1 MQRYTFMT
9 DDYYAIDGNEN
20 FEDQNEN
27 YCGAAIDKLAAYEN
41 LDESGRLV
49 TLPCRIGDTI
59 YIVNSYNN
67 TVEEDT
73 VMFFTVTQAGIL
85 PKLKYHNRKFWE
97 HNKWFETVF
106 LKYEDA
112 LAALNARN

>member
-1 MQRYTFMT
+1 MQRHTFMT
-9 DDYYAIDGNEN
+9 DGYYAINGEQN

-27 YCGAAIDKLAAYEN
+27 YCGAAIDKLATYEN
-41 LDESGRLV
+41 LEEDGRLV
-49 TLPCRIGDTI
+49 VLPCKIGDTI
-59 YIVNSYNN
+59 YIVNPYNN